1 MKAHVP
7 LFLRHYGSDK
17 FRHLKI
23 RGGTRA
29 PVVFFFFFWLLK
41 LKTLDQRLM
50 FRTGPVVGVYHE
62 GPCYS

>member
-29 PVVFFFFFWLLK
+29 PVVFFFFFLVIE
-41 LKTLDQRLM
+41 TQD
-50 FRTGPVVGVYHE
+50 FGPEANVSDRAGGGSV
-62 GPCYS
+62 P